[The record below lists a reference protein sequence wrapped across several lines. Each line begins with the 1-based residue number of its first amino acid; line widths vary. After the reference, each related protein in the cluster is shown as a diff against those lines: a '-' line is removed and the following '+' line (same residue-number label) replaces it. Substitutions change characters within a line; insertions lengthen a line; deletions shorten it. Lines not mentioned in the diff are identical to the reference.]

1 MKKIQRISVL
11 PLILLVLAA
20 CGKGEEAKKPVAKPV
35 QSVVFLDKSASVF
48 DDVDYVNRKYAKALQ
63 DIVNG
68 NIRTQGDR
76 LDIYYVHENTGKAQV
91 FSDVCQAAV
100 LEDTTYASPT
110 DKEAI
115 RNDFQLALRKEKSE
129 FLNQALTHLMKPNPT
144 ATSRN
149 TDIWATLEVVN
160 RIADTAATVNA
171 YYFSDMIE
179 SMPGSNRRDFHV
191 KPPKTRAEAETWAK
205 TDGSTLKGALR
216 PEIAGKLN
224 VYMVSPFKPTST
236 TKENNP
242 NVTYY
247 WEQLFKEIG
256 VSQPVRE
263 IN

>member
-1 MKKIQRISVL
+1 MKKIQKLSLL
-11 PLILLVLAA
+11 PLFLTLLAA
-20 CGKGEEAKKPVAKPV
+20 CGSEEVKKPPVRPV
-35 QSVVFLDKSASVF
+35 QSIVFLDKSASVF
-48 DDVDYVNRKYAKALQ
+48 DDADYVNRKYAKALQ
-63 DIVNG
+63 DIVNS
-68 NIRTQGDR
+68 NIRTKGDR

-100 LEDTTYASPT
+100 LEDTTHASPT

-115 RNDFQLALRKEKSE
+115 RNDFELALRKEKSE
-129 FLNQALTHLMKPNPT
+129 FLNQALTHMMKPNPT

-160 RIADTAATVNA
+160 RIADTAATINA

-179 SMPGSNRRDFHV
+179 SMPGTNRRDFHV
-191 KPPKTRAEAETWAK
+191 KPPKTRELAETWARE
-205 TDGSTLKGALR
+205 DAATLKGTLR
-216 PEIAGKLN
+216 STLAGKLS
-224 VYMVSPFKPTST
+224 VYLVSPFKPTST
-236 TKENNP
+236 TRENNP

-256 VSQPVRE
+256 VSQPIRE